1 VIQLVDLKTYI
12 DNKINEWYNACIL
25 VFVALIVAESIVR
38 EDRRERED
46 MEGAHAV
53 DTLKTPGGSLGVG
66 GVRSASGA
74 GAGAGKGGAA
84 ARKVAPAAPAAVAAA
99 AAKREPK
106 PFIERAGRRM
116 SVGRQGEALA
126 VSYLE
131 VSGYEILRRNF
142 TCRLGEI
149 DVVARPRGE
158 NTLCLIEVKCRRNDK
173 MGRPYESVGVRKKK
187 HYRQVAT
194 VFLMREWDGLRVD
207 ATTEFRF
214 DVIEVILSAGKPQI
228 NHIRN
233 AFV

>member
-1 VIQLVDLKTYI
+1 MESVYALDKR
-12 DNKINEWYNACIL
+12 NATCGN
-25 VFVALIVAESIVR
+25 R
-38 EDRRERED
+38 GED
-46 MEGAHAV
+46 
-53 DTLKTPGGSLGVG
+53 GGDRAGSG
-66 GVRSASGA
+66 GVA
-74 GAGAGKGGAA
+74 AGKRRGAA
-84 ARKVAPAAPAAVAAA
+84 LKKAAPAPT
-99 AAKREPK
+99 REPK

-116 SVGRQGEALA
+116 SVGRQGETLA

-149 DVVARPRGE
+149 DVVAKPRGE
-158 NTLCLIEVKCRRNDK
+158 NTLCFIEVKCRRNDR

-214 DVIEVILSAGKPQI
+214 DVIEVMLSAGKPQI

>member
-1 VIQLVDLKTYI
+1 
-12 DNKINEWYNACIL
+12 
-25 VFVALIVAESIVR
+25 
-38 EDRRERED
+38 
-46 MEGAHAV
+46 M
-53 DTLKTPGGSLGVG
+53 PGGNRGVG
-66 GVRSASGA
+66 GSASNGEN
-74 GAGAGKGGAA
+74 AA
-84 ARKVAPAAPAAVAAA
+84 VRKAAIAAVAT
-99 AAKREPK
+99 KREPK

-131 VSGYEILRRNF
+131 VAGYEILRRNF

-149 DVVARPRGE
+149 DVVARPRSE
-158 NTLCLIEVKCRRNDK
+158 NTLCFIEVKCRSNEKR
-173 MGRPYESVGVRKKK
+173 GRPYESVGVRKKK

-194 VFLMREWDGLRVD
+194 VFLMREWDSLGVD

-214 DVIEVILSAGKPQI
+214 DVIEVLLNAGKPQI